1 MIQAQNYS
9 CYYKNRKKY
18 VRALDDLSFTIADG
32 ELFVVAGESGC
43 GKTSLLQGI
52 LGRLEYTQG
61 ALLID
66 GAPAEAADLGDIG
79 YVRQE
84 PGLYPHMTVYE
95 NIAFPLRVLHTA
107 QAEIDRRVKEM
118 AEVAEIEFLLTR
130 KPKQLSLGQQQR
142 VAVARALI
150 KQPSLVLMD
159 EPFSNL
165 DPTLRASMRQLV
177 RTLHE
182 QFRPTIVFVTHDLAE
197 AFSLAD
203 RLLVLEEGHIADMDT
218 PMGLLEHHHSELLR
232 IFLK

>member
-1 MIQAQNYS
+1 MIQVQDFS

-18 VRALDDLSFTIADG
+18 VRALDGLTFTVADG

-43 GKTSLLQGI
+43 GKTSLLQSI
-52 LGRLEYTQG
+52 LGRLEYTEG
-61 ALLID
+61 SLLID
-66 GAPAEAADLGDIG
+66 GVSCEAADLGDIG

-107 QAEIDRRVKEM
+107 QAEIDRRVREM
-118 AEVAEIEFLLTR
+118 AEAAEIGFLLTR

-165 DPTLRASMRQLV
+165 DPALRTSMRQLV

-203 RLLVLEEGHIADMDT
+203 RLLVLEDGHIADMDT